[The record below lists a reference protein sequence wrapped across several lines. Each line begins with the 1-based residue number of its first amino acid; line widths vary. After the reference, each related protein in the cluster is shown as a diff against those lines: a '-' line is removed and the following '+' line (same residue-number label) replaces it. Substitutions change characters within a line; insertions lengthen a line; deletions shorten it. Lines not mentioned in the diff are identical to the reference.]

1 MNWVRKILGFA
12 HSERITMEVIERLP
26 AHKLCR
32 KYIDGELDAD
42 IETKEFDNIM
52 CTVELHAE
60 VINGGFNQYYYNSDG
75 ERAVRAE
82 NTFVKL
88 GAMQVADVV
97 RRANKQYAVNRDKLH
112 SIWNGTME

>member
-1 MNWVRKILGFA
+1 MFHALKWNMNNSNMNWVRKILGFA

-60 VINGGFNQYYYNSDG
+60 VINGDSTSIITIPMVNVRYVQKTPLLNS
-75 ERAVRAE
+75 EQC
-82 NTFVKL
+82 KL
-88 GAMQVADVV
+88 RM
-97 RRANKQYAVNRDKLH
+97 
-112 SIWNGTME
+112 S